1 MAATSRAAVG
11 CCRQRQLC
19 WQKAAVRLK
28 MSGILASMLSIVL
41 QVCLCT
47 VSVIGMLTCRMQTLC
62 HQLEAVELCK
72 QRASTKQKQ
81 CDRAVA
87 ALHACQQRS
96 RTCTGLHSV
105 HVMFCSKRCW
115 CVASRLQPSVPSPAW
130 RVRLQC
136 SASSGMQPSFLQQ
149 QQAGVVD
156 WYVKGEFAFY
166 VCVSD
171 SIAAQAAAV
180 VRCCAVARALC
191 AVFPALDA

>member
-1 MAATSRAAVG
+1 MDGSASMAATSRAAVG

-47 VSVIGMLTCRMQTLC
+47 VSVLGMLTCRMQTLC

-130 RVRLQC
+130 RVRLTVLRQFRG
-136 SASSGMQPSFLQQ
+136 SAKF
-149 QQAGVVD
+149 
-156 WYVKGEFAFY
+156 F
-166 VCVSD
+166 
-171 SIAAQAAAV
+171 AAATG
-180 VRCCAVARALC
+180 RCCGLVCKGRVCILC
-191 AVFPALDA
+191 VCE